1 MTAKSG
7 TGGLRVALP
16 GDGLR
21 MRIKKNQ
28 GPFLYLLLALLQI
41 GTVLFSAYNHH
52 LSTQLFKQ
60 SVETNLRWAAHVS
73 TFIELGK
80 HASATY
86 ALANDSFVSRETEK
100 SLGQVTSRVTQFESR
115 LNALELALRADQ
127 PEQGG
132 EWSRDFQTIGQTIRI
147 LEADFRRIAVLVAQ
161 ERQAEAVVLM
171 SSVSQRHGA
180 MQNALR
186 DLTMEVRQ
194 VQQEALAQQ
203 VAAAERAAE
212 TEQSIVILVMLML
225 LGMSIY
231 GWRVY
236 KDYLNAQSA
245 ARKMQEELERQV
257 ALRTAELREA
267 NRHLERHQAELVAAK
282 EEAERANVSKSEF
295 LAGMSHEIRTPMNA
309 IMGMAE
315 LLSETPLTDDQRD
328 YVRIFQRAGG
338 SLLTLINDILD
349 LSKVEAGHLTLDPHA
364 FDLEVTLQKTLEIVS
379 LKAHEK
385 GLELTCSVAANV
397 PEVLVGDAT
406 RLRQVLLNVMGNAV
420 KFTEAGDVGIALTWE
435 SRDPAHGVLTMVV
448 SDTGIGIPEAQ
459 LAKVFEMFTQADAS
473 TTRRFGGT
481 GLGLPISKS
490 LVELMGGTISVE
502 SQEGVGSRFTIV
514 LPMAIGEASD
524 ATAATTQTPVALAGL
539 RTLVV
544 DDNGTNR
551 LILRQILQDWGMS
564 VDEADSAA
572 AAVAADATA
581 VTGGTPYDLV
591 LLDVR
596 MPGGDGFTAAERLM
610 SRASRTPILMLS
622 SDDRKG
628 YLGRA
633 KELGIGIYLVKPILR
648 RDLKE
653 AIARALAGAQAPNAS
668 PPESPALPTRSLRIL
683 VVDDAED
690 NRLLI
695 KSFLKKLP
703 HRLSFATTGVEG
715 VAACGAEPFDL
726 VLMDIQMPEMDGYE
740 ATRRIRAMEAALGA
754 PPVPIVALTANAFP
768 EDVVKAREAGCFEH
782 MAKPISKAAL
792 LAMVARYAEASEVVL
807 DA

>member
-16 GDGLR
+16 GNGLR

-28 GPFLYLLLALLQI
+28 GPVLYLLLALLQT

-60 SVETNLRWAAHVS
+60 SVETNQRWAAHVS

-80 HASATY
+80 LASATY
-86 ALANDSFVSRETEK
+86 ALANDSFDSQEAEK
-100 SLGQVTSRVTQFESR
+100 SLGLVTAGVEQFESR
-115 LNALELALRADQ
+115 LNALEPALRKDQ
-127 PEQGG
+127 PGRGE
-132 EWSRDFQTIGQTIRI
+132 EWSRDIKAIGQTIRT
-147 LEADFRRIAVLVAQ
+147 LDADFRHLAVLVAQ
-161 ERQAEAVVLM
+161 DQQAEAVVLM
-171 SSVSQRHGA
+171 SKVSQRHGA

-203 VAAAERAAE
+203 VAAAERAAD
-212 TEQSIVILVMLML
+212 TERSIVILVMLML
-225 LGMSIY
+225 VGMSIY

-364 FDLEVTLQKTLEIVS
+364 FDLEATLQKTLEIIS

-406 RLRQVLLNVMGNAV
+406 RIRQVLLNVLGNAV
-420 KFTEAGDVGIALTWE
+420 KFTEVGDVGIALAWE
-435 SRDPAHGVLTMVV
+435 SKDPANGVLTMVV

-459 LAKVFEMFTQADAS
+459 LTTIFEKFTQADAS

-481 GLGLPISKS
+481 GLGLSISKS
-490 LVELMGGTISVE
+490 LVTLMGGTISVE
-502 SQEGVGSRFTIV
+502 SQEGVGSRFTISV
-514 LPMAIGEASD
+514 PLAVAETSEARP
-524 ATAATTQTPVALAGL
+524 QKPIALAGL
-539 RTLVV
+539 RALVV

-551 LILRQILQDWGMS
+551 LILRQILQDWGMG

-572 AAVAADATA
+572 AAVAADETA

-596 MPGGDGFTAAERLM
+596 MPGGDGFVAAEQLIA
-610 SRASRTPILMLS
+610 RASRTPILMLS

-633 KELGIGIYLVKPILR
+633 KELGISIYLVKPILR

-653 AIARALAGAQAPNAS
+653 AIARALVAAKAPKAS
-668 PPESPALPTRSLRIL
+668 SPESATPPARSLRIL

-703 HRLSFATTGVEG
+703 HRLSFAATGVEG
-715 VAACGAEPFDL
+715 VEAFGAEPFDL

-754 PPVPIVALTANAFP
+754 QPVPIVALTANAFP
-768 EDVVKAREAGCFEH
+768 EDVVKAREAGCVEH

-792 LAMVARYAEASEVVL
+792 LAMVARYADASEV
-807 DA
+807 AHES